1 MLPFRNL
8 KVQKLIG
15 VSQLIFKKKY
25 SAALQNLIQIASTI
39 DPNGK

>member
-8 KVQKLIG
+8 KVQKFLAN
-15 VSQLIFKKKY
+15 LLKKKY